1 MSLTEEGIDKR
12 LLARH
17 GSDDQAGIDAAN
29 MMRKVFD
36 MYEPA
41 GADEKNTYNVHID
54 AAMSIDDV
62 MNKILEI
69 LGKI

>member
-1 MSLTEEGIDKR
+1 MTEEGQNKR

-17 GSDDQAGIDAAN
+17 GSDEAGINAAN

-41 GADEKNTYNVHID
+41 GADEGNTYNVVIEVD
-54 AAMSIDDV
+54 MTIDDV
-62 MNKILEI
+62 MNEI
-69 LGKI
+69 LKIIGRI